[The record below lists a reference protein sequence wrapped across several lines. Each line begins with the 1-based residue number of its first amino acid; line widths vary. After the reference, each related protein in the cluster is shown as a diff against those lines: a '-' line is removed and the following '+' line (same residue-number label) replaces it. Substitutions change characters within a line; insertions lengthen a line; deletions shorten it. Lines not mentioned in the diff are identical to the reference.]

1 MSQKAARGTKRT
13 CQSCSA
19 RFYDL
24 ENTPIICP
32 MCGAEFKL
40 TTADVPEIEDEPDE
54 VDTPVAAA
62 AVPTDEPDTD
72 DDDEADELADIDT
85 DDVDVD
91 GDTDENDNTFIED
104 DDDPNASVSAI
115 VPTKSDDEDG

>member
-13 CQSCSA
+13 CQGCAA

-24 ENTPIICP
+24 DNTPIVCP

-40 TTADVPEIEDEPDE
+40 AAIDSKEEEIEPDE

-62 AVPTDEPDTD
+62 AVPVDEPEEAD
-72 DDDEADELADIDT
+72 DADELADIET
-85 DDVDVD
+85 DDVDDVEPSED
-91 GDTDENDNTFIED
+91 DNTFIED

-115 VPTKSDDEDG
+115 IPAKSGDGDDDG

>member
-13 CQSCSA
+13 CQGCGA

-24 ENTPIICP
+24 ENTPIVCP
-32 MCGAEFKL
+32 MCEAEFKL
-40 TTADVPEIEDEPDE
+40 APVDAKEEDAEPEE

-62 AVPTDEPDTD
+62 AVPVDEPEAAA
-72 DDDEADELADIDT
+72 DDEADELADIDT
-85 DDVDVD
+85 DDVDIS
-91 GDTDENDNTFIED
+91 TDEDDNTFIED

-115 VPTKSDDEDG
+115 VPAKSDDEG